1 MKTRLDK
8 LLLERGLAETRSKA
22 LGLIMSGSVVVDG
35 RPVTKAGTEIP
46 DGAQIEVKHALPY
59 VSRGGL
65 KLAAA
70 LDAFAIDLTGKVV
83 VDVGAST
90 GGFTDVMLQ
99 RGVIRVYALDVGHGQ
114 LHYRL
119 RGDPR
124 VINIEGVNART
135 IEPGLIPEQCDF
147 ATFDVSFISL
157 RLVIPPILAVLKPEA
172 ALVALV
178 KPQFEAGRT
187 LVKKGIV
194 RDENVIAEVL
204 TSMEAFVHDTGL
216 KVGGVVP
223 SPIKGAKGNQEYLMH
238 LLRGGP
244 V

>member
-22 LGLIMSGSVVVDG
+22 LGLIMSGSVAVDG
-35 RPVTKAGTEIP
+35 RPVTKAGIEVP
-46 DGAQIEVKHALPY
+46 DGAQVEVKHALPY

-70 LDAFAIDLTGKVV
+70 LDAFRIDPAGMVA

-99 RGVIRVYALDVGHGQ
+99 RGAVRVYALDVGHGQ

-135 IEPGLIPEQCDF
+135 IAPGLIPELCDL

-157 RLVIPPILAVLKPEA
+157 RLVIPPILAFLKPDA
-172 ALVALV
+172 PLVALV

-204 TSMEAFVHDTGL
+204 ASMEAFVQGIGL
-216 KVGGVVP
+216 SVGGSIQ
-223 SPIKGAKGNQEYLMH
+223 SPIKGTKGNQEYLMH
-238 LLRGGP
+238 LVRGGSA
-244 V
+244 